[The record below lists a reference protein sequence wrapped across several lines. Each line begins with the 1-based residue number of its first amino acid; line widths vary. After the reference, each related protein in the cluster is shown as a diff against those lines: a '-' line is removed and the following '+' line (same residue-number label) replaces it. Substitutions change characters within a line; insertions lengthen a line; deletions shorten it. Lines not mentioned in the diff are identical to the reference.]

1 MAANDINTNIDVQA
15 SSTPDVS
22 MITYNEVLALIY
34 RTLIERPEGHEIQ
47 PEEHQVMATAILNY
61 ARTLQVLGS
70 SIFQGFA
77 TTNKVPQVTGDQQ
90 VAYISVCSNGTSTTF
105 NNFRDQNGN
114 PLVVTC
120 GTYVVKVVVLLW
132 NTSYWEKQELAFN
145 FEDLLSKVI
154 DGGNA
159 QGVKTSENA

>member
-77 TTNKVPQVTGDQQ
+77 TLTTYVPQVT
-90 VAYISVCSNGTSTTF
+90 TSGLPF
-105 NNFRDQNGN
+105 WSRKLLN
-114 PLVVTC
+114 VVD
-120 GTYVVKVVVLLW
+120 VP
-132 NTSYWEKQELAFN
+132 
-145 FEDLLSKVI
+145 FEQTEI
-154 DGGNA
+154 
-159 QGVKTSENA
+159 